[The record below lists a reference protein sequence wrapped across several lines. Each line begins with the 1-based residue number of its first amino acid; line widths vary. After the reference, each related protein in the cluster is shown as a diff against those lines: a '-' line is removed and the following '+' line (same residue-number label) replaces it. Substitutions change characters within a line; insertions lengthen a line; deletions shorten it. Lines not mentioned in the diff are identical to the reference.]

1 MPKIPRPS
9 TEATGFPSLAS
20 NRPLSAA
27 RPPRPTL
34 PRYPPP
40 VVISAVGSHIFR
52 AVSGFGEFSAFV
64 LATLRAIFFGRGSW
78 AKWDRLGP
86 QLFSVGSRS
95 VPMVGLT
102 GLFIGAILVI
112 EAYVQFRQWGQEQ
125 RLGAVANISIVKQIG
140 PVLAAVMLAGRVG
153 CSLTAELGSM
163 RVTDQLD
170 AMRVMAADPVRVL
183 VAPRLVACVVMIPI
197 LTVASN
203 LCGVIGSWFCSVQL
217 YGVSAE
223 MYWKYTADFID
234 WYSVFN
240 GITKSFFFGAAIGLI
255 ACYKGFT
262 CRPGAHGV
270 GRATTEGFVLSFLSI
285 VIINLVLAKLLNDF
299 DLIRRGVIVL

>member
-1 MPKIPRPS
+1 VLVTTI
-9 TEATGFPSLAS
+9 
-20 NRPLSAA
+20 
-27 RPPRPTL
+27 
-34 PRYPPP
+34 
-40 VVISAVGSHIFR
+40 GSYIFR
-52 AVSGFGEFSAFV
+52 VVTDFGQFAAFT
-64 LATLRAIFFGRGSW
+64 LATLTALVRHRTAW
-78 AKWDRLGP
+78 MKWERLGP
-86 QLFSVGSRS
+86 QLFSIGSRS
-95 VPMVGLT
+95 MPMVGLT

-112 EAYVQFRQWGQEQ
+112 EAYVQFRQWGQEE
-125 RLGAVANISIVKQIG
+125 RLGALANISIVKQIG

-170 AMRVMAADPVRVL
+170 AMRVMAADPVKVL
-183 VAPRLVACVVMIPI
+183 VAPRVAACVLMIPV

-203 LCGVIGSWFCSVQL
+203 MCGVMGSWFCCVKL

-223 MYWKYTADFID
+223 MYWRYSADFID
-234 WYSVFN
+234 WYSITN
-240 GITKSFFFGAAIGLI
+240 GMVKSVFFGAAIGLI

-270 GRATTEGFVLSFLSI
+270 GRATTDGFVLSFLSI

-299 DLIRRGVIVL
+299 DLLRRGVVVV

>member
-1 MPKIPRPS
+1 MRGR
-9 TEATGFPSLAS
+9 T
-20 NRPLSAA
+20 RVAA
-27 RPPRPTL
+27 GG
-34 PRYPPP
+34 YPPG
-40 VVISAVGSHIFR
+40 VLVTTIGSYIFR
-52 AVSGFGEFSAFV
+52 AASGFGQFAGFV
-64 LATLRAIFFGRGSW
+64 MATMNALLRHRPAWG
-78 AKWDRLGP
+78 KWERLGP
-86 QLFSVGSRS
+86 QLYSVGSRS
-95 VPMVGLT
+95 LPMVGLT

-170 AMRVMAADPVRVL
+170 AMRVMAADPIKVL
-183 VAPRLVACVVMIPI
+183 VAPRVAACIFMIPV

-203 LCGVIGSWFCSVQL
+203 LCGVMGSWFCCVQL
-217 YGVSAE
+217 YDVSAE
-223 MYWKYTADFID
+223 MYWKYSADFID
-234 WYSVFN
+234 WYSISN
-240 GITKSFFFGAAIGLI
+240 GMVKSVFFGAAIGLV

-270 GRATTEGFVLSFLSI
+270 GRATTEGFVMSFLSI

-299 DLIRRGVIVL
+299 DLLRRGVVVV

>member
-1 MPKIPRPS
+1 MYPQGVLVESI
-9 TEATGFPSLAS
+9 GS
-20 NRPLSAA
+20 N
-27 RPPRPTL
+27 
-34 PRYPPP
+34 
-40 VVISAVGSHIFR
+40 IFR
-52 AVSGFGEFSAFV
+52 AITDFGQFAAFTVSTFV
-64 LATLRAIFFGRGSW
+64 ALLRHRAAW
-78 AKWDRLGP
+78 TKWERLGP
-86 QLFSVGSRS
+86 QLYSIGSRS
-95 VPMVGLT
+95 LPMVGLT

-170 AMRVMAADPVRVL
+170 AMRVMAADPVKVL
-183 VAPRLVACVVMIPI
+183 VAPRVAACVFMIPI

-203 LCGVIGSWFCSVQL
+203 LCGVMGSWFCCVQL

-234 WYSVFN
+234 WYSVTN
-240 GITKSFFFGAAIGLI
+240 GLVKSVFFGAAIGLV
-255 ACYKGFT
+255 ACYKGFS

-285 VIINLVLAKLLNDF
+285 VVINLVLAKLLNDF
-299 DLIRRGVIVL
+299 DLLRRGVVVV